1 LSTNFDEE
9 KIDPTEWISQSEAA
23 RIRGISRQAISKLVK
38 KGRIRSL
45 IIAGHTLVNRQEVE
59 NFEPQDAG
67 RPKARVDDAG

>member
-1 LSTNFDEE
+1 MSTNCDEE
-9 KIDPTEWISQSEAA
+9 KIKPSEWISQSEAA
-23 RIRGISRQAISKLVK
+23 RIRGISRQAISKLVR

-67 RPKARVDDAG
+67 RPKATVNDAD

>member
-1 LSTNFDEE
+1 MSTNFKEE

-23 RIRGISRQAISKLVK
+23 RIRGISRQAISKLVR

-45 IIAGHTLVNRQEVE
+45 IIAGYTLVNRQEVE

-67 RPKARVDDAG
+67 RPKARVYDAD